1 MLRRFS
7 IRIRILFVIGLM
19 AIFVLGVTLAFLAN
33 SNTIRE
39 ISLEEVNELMLQ
51 GQKQKLKVATNS
63 LAVAL
68 GQALQGVPPDQRV
81 DIIKSL
87 TADIRFEEDES
98 GYYFVYKDTT
108 ALSVP
113 AKTSVE
119 GEDLSDAADANNV
132 YYVRELANRAEQG
145 GGFVRYVFQKPG
157 AGEQP
162 KLAYSEMIPGTDMW
176 IGTGVYI
183 DNIEAAKQQVSTRIM
198 DVVASNVTRI
208 IGVLAAIFIFLVL
221 PLALLISRSISVPLA
236 RATAAAGEIARG
248 NFDVSLSAA
257 GRDEVAE
264 LESALTTMA
273 GTLRTNIAE
282 IEAKSAD
289 AEEKARAAQVAKAE
303 AEKARQQAES
313 AKSEGMLHAA
323 ERLDEVVRNI
333 SAASEEISAHADEI
347 NTGTEHQRQRIEAT
361 ATAME
366 EMNATVLEVARN
378 ASDAAQQGEGV
389 KSKAQDGANVVRGSI
404 AAMDT
409 TRTQAGALQESM
421 KELETQASSIGQ
433 IMNVITDIADQ
444 TNLLALNA
452 AIEAARAGEAGRG
465 FAVVADEVRKL
476 AEKTMTATKE
486 VGDSITAIQ
495 RVADDN
501 VRAMDTAVSE
511 LEKATEHSHRSG
523 EALGEIVTGTEESA
537 EQIRSIATAA
547 EEQSAA
553 SDEINQS
560 IEEISNI
567 AAETAR
573 GVAETTDALSHLA
586 SQASALQNLIEE
598 LKADAVR

>member
-7 IRIRILFVIGLM
+7 IRVRILFVIGLM
-19 AIFVLGVTLAFLAN
+19 VIFVIGVTLAFLAN

-39 ISLEEVNELMLQ
+39 ISLEEINDLMLE
-51 GQKQKLKVATNS
+51 GQKQKLQVATNS

-68 GQALQGVPPDQRV
+68 GQTLQGVPPHERI
-81 DIIKSL
+81 DIIKKL
-87 TADIRFEEDES
+87 TADIRFEDDES
-98 GYYFVYKDTT
+98 GYYFVYQGTT

-119 GEDLSDAADANNV
+119 GEDLSGSTDANNV
-132 YYVRELANRAEQG
+132 YYVRELAKRAEQG
-145 GGFVRYVFQKPG
+145 GGFVRYVFLKPG
-157 AGEQP
+157 AGDQP

-183 DNIEAAKQQVSTRIM
+183 DNIDAAKQQVSARIK
-198 DVVASNVTRI
+198 DVVAANVMRI
-208 IGVLAAIFIFLVL
+208 VGVLAAIFVILVL
-221 PLALLISRSISVPLA
+221 PLALLISRSISTPLA
-236 RATAAAGEIARG
+236 NATAAAGQIARG
-248 NFDVSLSAA
+248 NFDVDLSAA

-264 LESALTTMA
+264 LETALTSMA
-273 GTLRTNIAE
+273 ATLRRNIAE
-282 IEAKSAD
+282 IEAKSAE
-289 AEEKARAAQVAKAE
+289 AEDKARAAETAKAE

-333 SAASEEISAHADEI
+333 FAASEEISAHADEI
-347 NTGTEHQRQRIEAT
+347 NSGTEHQRQRIEAT

-389 KSKAQDGANVVRGSI
+389 KSKAQDGADVVRGSI
-404 AAMDT
+404 AAMDA
-409 TRTQAGALQESM
+409 TRRQAGALQESM
-421 KELETQASSIGQ
+421 KELEAQASSIGQ

-486 VGDSITAIQ
+486 VGDSISAIQ

-511 LEKATEHSHRSG
+511 LEKATDQSHRSG
-523 EALGEIVTGTEESA
+523 EALGEIVSGTEESA

-560 IEEISNI
+560 IDEISNI

-573 GVAETTDALSHLA
+573 GVAETTQALSQLA
-586 SQASALQNLIEE
+586 SQASVLQNLIEE
-598 LKADAVR
+598 LKADAGR